1 MADGLFGRLVLLLRA
16 TRKMD
21 LPRIVEVK
29 LLFAR
34 WRYIREGKSRSWV
47 IYEPKCGASRQ
58 CTCYS
63 EHRCRRSAFSAENWL
78 FSL

>member
-1 MADGLFGRLVLLLRA
+1 MADGLFGRFVLLLRA

-34 WRYIREGKSRSWV
+34 WRYIREGNPDSVR
-47 IYEPKCGASRQ
+47 
-58 CTCYS
+58 
-63 EHRCRRSAFSAENWL
+63 
-78 FSL
+78 